1 MYTKDKN
8 DIEPDA
14 QSRILNIINN
24 ISKVVSEKFLSGE
37 IQLNKNGLELVKS
50 ENSKDVIEF
59 FCYSEQEYS
68 DSASYIC
75 RKPLS
80 NSLEDQKE
88 NQNLFISIVISDYS
102 LLDKEIVDEVKSS
115 NNKNSVLFSNNQIE
129 VLFEEKNGI
138 VKKYYRVKTIF
149 NTFDFYYLNSET
161 IDFSNRTLFHKSYPN
176 LKRIAR
182 NVGLNIT
189 EKDLENNIEEII
201 SSIKLM
207 SY

>member
-50 ENSKDVIEF
+50 ENLKDIIEF

-102 LLDKEIVDEVKSS
+102 LLDKEIVGKQSRPEGRGF
-115 NNKNSVLFSNNQIE
+115 LF
-129 VLFEEKNGI
+129 FRK
-138 VKKYYRVKTIF
+138 
-149 NTFDFYYLNSET
+149 
-161 IDFSNRTLFHKSYPN
+161 P
-176 LKRIAR
+176 
-182 NVGLNIT
+182 
-189 EKDLENNIEEII
+189 
-201 SSIKLM
+201 
-207 SY
+207 